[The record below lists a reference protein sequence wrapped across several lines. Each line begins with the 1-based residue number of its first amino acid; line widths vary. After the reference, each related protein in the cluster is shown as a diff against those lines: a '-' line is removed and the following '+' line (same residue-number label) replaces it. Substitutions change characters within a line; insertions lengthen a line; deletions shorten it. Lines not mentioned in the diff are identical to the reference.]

1 MITIKKIDKEVL
13 SNDDILSYMAN
24 YETNEV
30 REFNELWRYYL
41 GENVAILNRKAPD
54 PNNPSNNIS
63 ISYGR
68 KLITTYTGY
77 GYRPKYITI
86 KRDKDRNE
94 IPDEDEEAVGG
105 ELIVSEK
112 DTEMDNLLD
121 INKKNKEHIRTNR
134 AGRNTAIFGV
144 AYEIVYFDAE
154 VDEVDLKVKAIP
166 KFISVDPREMILI
179 YNFDAEPKKI
189 CAIHFYK
196 INTNLFKVE
205 VLYKDKIMLYDRV
218 SSKDNPGQWVL
229 KFISEKPNFFGE
241 VPVPAYY
248 FGDEL
253 LGIIRPVKGLIDA
266 YDTLNS
272 DSMNEFDRFSHAY
285 LVMKKYG
292 LTDPMKKK
300 EPGVMSSALRLL
312 KFRRIFEH
320 LPADA
325 DIRFLTKDIPAT
337 FIKFM
342 TDLIREQI
350 HIQSHVPDFTSEKMA
365 GASGIAIQRLM
376 FDFENVVSSAEAD
389 FDVGLIERME
399 LLAIGMKKIN
409 LACPDIWDIIITH
422 KRNLPLNMQEFAQT
436 ALTLSQAGFSRFLI
450 ADFMP
455 DDIVPNV
462 EVELARQKKDQESMY
477 AFEQPTGTTAE
488 EVPGEEVAVDEE
500 VDPEEVQ

>member
-1 MITIKKIDKEVL
+1 MIPIKKTDKEVF
-13 SNDDILSYMAN
+13 SDSDILSYMAN
-24 YETNEV
+24 YEANEV

-54 PNNPSNNIS
+54 PNNPNNNIA

-77 GYRPKYITI
+77 GYRPKYITY

-94 IPDEDEEAVGG
+94 IPDEVENVNEEVV
-105 ELIVSEK
+105 VSEK
-112 DTEMDNLLD
+112 DNEMNNLLD
-121 INKKNKEHIRTNR
+121 IFKKNKEHIRTNR

-154 VDEVDLKVKAIP
+154 LDEESLKVKATP

-179 YNFDAEPKKI
+179 YNYDAEPKKV
-189 CAIHFYK
+189 CAIHFFK
-196 INTNLFKVE
+196 INPNLYKVE
-205 VLYKDKIMLYDRV
+205 ILYKDKIILCDRV
-218 SSKDNPGQWVL
+218 SSKENPAEWKL
-229 KFISEKPNFFGE
+229 INKRDTPNYFGE

-285 LVMKKYG
+285 LIMKKYG

-300 EPGVMSSALRLL
+300 EPGVFSSALKLL
-312 KFRRIFEH
+312 KFRRVFEH

-325 DIRFLTKDIPAT
+325 DIKFLTKDIPAT

-376 FDFENVVSSAEAD
+376 FDFENVISSAEAD
-389 FDVGLIERME
+389 FDIGLIERMD
-399 LLAIGMKKIN
+399 LIALGAKKSSIAI
-409 LACPDIWDIIITH
+409 PDIWDIIITH

-436 ALTLSQAGFSRFLI
+436 ALTLKQAGFSSFLV
-450 ADFMP
+450 ADYMP
-455 DDIVPNV
+455 DDLVPNV
-462 EVELARQKKDQESMY
+462 EVELARQKQEQESM
-477 AFEQPTGTTAE
+477 FSFQQPTGTTEE
-488 EVPGEEVAVDEE
+488 EVPGEEVPVDEE
-500 VDPEEVQ
+500 VNPEEEV